1 MVMATEQLDGKG
13 LIVVSGAAFMS
24 NFEVQAQVDNGA
36 EKNYSNYR
44 ICQNL
49 LGMLNPVTI
58 TPIADVQAEK
68 DENVKYTIEGIVTSN
83 ASGYD
88 KDTAFFDCIYVQ
100 DGTAGINCFPVAGNF
115 KIGDK
120 VRISGTTSSYQGERQ
135 LAVSSIEKI
144 GEETPVQPTV
154 VTSKQ
159 ITDGS
164 VLGSL
169 VTVKGVITR
178 VEMANGLVQTIMVKD
193 ANGDESR
200 VFIDG
205 YITTAKDV
213 VNAEVGREI
222 TATGLASYDNTFT
235 LSDGTAV
242 APRIRIRDRA
252 DVVCGDKVEHTHSF
266 GEWTVTKEATC
277 TEPGEQTRT
286 CDCGCSETQVIPA
299 TGHDYVNGV
308 CANCGAVQT
317 PDKPTP
323 DTPDKP
329 TPDTPDK
336 ADDGDAVK
344 TGDDSAVGLW
354 IALICLSLIGPAVIV
369 YSK

>member
-1 MVMATEQLDGKG
+1 M
-13 LIVVSGAAFMS
+13 I
-24 NFEVQAQVDNGA
+24 
-36 EKNYSNYR
+36 
-44 ICQNL
+44 
-49 LGMLNPVTI
+49 NPVTI

-100 DGTAGINCFPVAGNF
+100 DDTAGINCFPVAGNF

-144 GEETPVQPTV
+144 GEETPVEPTV
-154 VTSKQ
+154 VSSKQ
-159 ITDGS
+159 INDGS

-222 TATGLASYDNTFT
+222 TVTGLASYDNTFP
-235 LSDGTAV
+235 LSDGTAI

-252 DVVCGDKVEHTHSF
+252 DVICGDKVVDHTHSF
-266 GEWTVTKEATC
+266 GDWVVTKEATC
-277 TEPGEQTRT
+277 TEPGEQTRN
-286 CDCGCSETQVIPA
+286 CACGQTETQVIPA
-299 TGHDYVNGV
+299 TGHDYVDGV
-308 CANCGAVQT
+308 CTKCGAVKNSDTPTPDDPNTPDDSNT
-317 PDKPTP
+317 PDKPNDP
-323 DTPDKP
+323 DSP
-329 TPDTPDK
+329 
-336 ADDGDAVK
+336 K
-344 TGDDSAVGLW
+344 TGDDSHIELWIGVLLISMAVGGTVL
-354 IALICLSLIGPAVIV
+354 
-369 YSK
+369 YSKKREHE